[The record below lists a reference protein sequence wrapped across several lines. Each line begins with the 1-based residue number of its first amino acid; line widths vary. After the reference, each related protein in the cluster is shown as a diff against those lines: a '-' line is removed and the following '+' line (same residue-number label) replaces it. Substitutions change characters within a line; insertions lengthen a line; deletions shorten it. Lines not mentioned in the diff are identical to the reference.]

1 MNMETREQRLAAFR
15 KEMGEEFFLV
25 LGKRISEGLKE
36 VDDSIIRRRAYLGR
50 AHEMNRKL
58 RVTI

>member
-1 MNMETREQRLAAFR
+1 METREQRLAAFR
-15 KEMGEEFFLV
+15 KEMGEEFFQT
-25 LGKRISEGLKE
+25 LGKRIAEGLKE

-50 AHEMNRKL
+50 ASEMNRKL